1 MQAAAWAKANLLLR
15 GGRNNVFKQW
25 TLARR
30 PFAMESESP
39 SIFRRL
45 FAMDSESQSNSRN
58 FTTIGSRSMPTFLM
72 ESLQNSLH

>member
-1 MQAAAWAKANLLLR
+1 MQAAAWAKANLPLR
-15 GGRNNVFKQW
+15 GGRNNAFKQW

-30 PFAMESESP
+30 LFTMESESP

-58 FTTIGSRSMPTFLM
+58 FATVGSRSMPTFLM
-72 ESLQNSLH
+72 ESHWNSLC